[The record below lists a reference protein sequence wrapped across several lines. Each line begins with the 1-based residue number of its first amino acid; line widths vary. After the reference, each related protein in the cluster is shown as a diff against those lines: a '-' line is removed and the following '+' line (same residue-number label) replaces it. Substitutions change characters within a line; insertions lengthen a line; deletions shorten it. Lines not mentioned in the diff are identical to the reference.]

1 MQISKSIQI
10 VNNDDHYIEKLQK
23 FEDEIDYHVNNVIK
37 SIHQTADIL
46 TIHHKEM

>member
-1 MQISKSIQI
+1 MKISKSIQT
-10 VNNDDHYIEKLQK
+10 VHNNDHYNEKLQK
-23 FEDEIDYHVNNVIK
+23 FEDEIDFHVTNVIE